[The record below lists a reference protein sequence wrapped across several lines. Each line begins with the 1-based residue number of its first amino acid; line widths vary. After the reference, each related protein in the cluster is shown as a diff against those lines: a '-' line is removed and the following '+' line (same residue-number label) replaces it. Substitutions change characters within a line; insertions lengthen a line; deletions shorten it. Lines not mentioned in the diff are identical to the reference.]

1 MQKYDCI
8 VKHSLHTKQSIYRWC
23 IQFVYTFTQYFNNIL
38 SKNIKFQRYVT
49 ANDNYHI
56 AQHTCTTHVVAD
68 IPPKLGGQSGRQAGR
83 QAGWQQIS
91 ISSRPRDT
99 GTRRIS
105 GPSLVAKKV
114 STIHI
119 KTPRIIDSRL
129 RLMLSHASWSGP
141 DYPHEGFSPARR
153 FHELLWGAAAL
164 RTATRRHQSHG
175 QTERQTTGVISKWA
189 TVQWSLVDTHC
200 DSKPSRIFNY
210 EDMRVRGCK
219 DMRMSRMHLLD
230 DNDPHGY

>member
-105 GPSLVAKKV
+105 EPSLVAKKV

-129 RLMLSHASWSGP
+129 RLMLLHASWSGP

-153 FHELLWGAAAL
+153 FHELLWGAAAYGL
-164 RTATRRHQSHG
+164 
-175 QTERQTTGVISKWA
+175 
-189 TVQWSLVDTHC
+189 
-200 DSKPSRIFNY
+200 
-210 EDMRVRGCK
+210 
-219 DMRMSRMHLLD
+219 
-230 DNDPHGY
+230 PHGGTNHTARRNARLRVSYQNGRQFSGHL